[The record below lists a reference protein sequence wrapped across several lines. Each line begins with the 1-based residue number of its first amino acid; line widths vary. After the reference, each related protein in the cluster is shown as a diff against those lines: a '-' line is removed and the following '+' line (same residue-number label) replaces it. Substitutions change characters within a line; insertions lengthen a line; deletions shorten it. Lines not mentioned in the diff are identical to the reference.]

1 VRRSESWLHPNS
13 RAAQHTL
20 KRIYQSATYRQLED
34 EATKLWLYGTVALYQ
49 IFPEQNQICVITPSI
64 FRRKVDFMGIFF
76 IYKSFLFV
84 FRFLLCRFAKDFT
97 RFLKSR
103 KNLNN
108 NNKIIFKTTTHFTKP

>member
-1 VRRSESWLHPNS
+1 
-13 RAAQHTL
+13 
-20 KRIYQSATYRQLED
+20 
-34 EATKLWLYGTVALYQ
+34 
-49 IFPEQNQICVITPSI
+49 
-64 FRRKVDFMGIFF
+64 MGIFF
-76 IYKSFLFV
+76 IYMSFLFV